1 MNPRWIVY
9 PAIAVTASA
18 QSPVPPEVDTE
29 LRSRAGEFFRFQQEK
44 KFRQAESIVADESKD
59 DYYSAYKPAL
69 EGFKITRIEYME
81 NGTKA
86 HVTILAK
93 ARISIMGTSAPQVF
107 DVPSMSTWKVE
118 NGKWFWYMDKDLLR
132 STPFGMAKEKGKT
145 TDPAELFKEQ
155 SRSAPSLEE
164 IQNGIRVEPAIVSLI
179 PGGHTVSVVISNT
192 LSGEARVTLAKRATP
207 IEGFEASGDQV
218 VVKGNSKG
226 ELLFSA
232 KAGSKFSED
241 LTLIAEPLGQRIVV
255 HVETKR

>member
-132 STPFGMAKEKGKT
+132 STPFGMAKEKGSS
-145 TDPAELFKEQ
+145 TDPSEIFKEQ
-155 SRSAPSLEE
+155 SRKAPSLED
-164 IQNGIRVEPAIVSLI
+164 IQNSIQVEPSSIALD
-179 PGGHTVSVVISNT
+179 PGGASVSVVISNS
-192 LSGEARVTLAKRATP
+192 LPGDARVVLAKRSSP
-207 IEGFEASGDQV
+207 IPGFKSSSEEIT
-218 VVKGNSKG
+218 VKGNGKA
-226 ELLFSA
+226 ELRFSA
-232 KAGSKFSED
+232 ASGSKFNEEI
-241 LTLIAEPLGQRIVV
+241 TLVAEPLGRQILIRVK
-255 HVETKR
+255 TK